1 MVKKKGMKSCGDEW
15 KTVYNPNKRITLE
28 KEFCINGYLLYS
40 IIKGL
45 FWKRLLLENG
55 CWLIVETKEKNFKVK
70 NFDIE
75 LCLYLHCRIK

>member
-1 MVKKKGMKSCGDEW
+1 MVKGNGILWRWIKE
-15 KTVYNPNKRITLE
+15 TVYNPKRITLE

-55 CWLIVETKEKNFKVK
+55 WLIGETKEKKFQ
-70 NFDIE
+70 
-75 LCLYLHCRIK
+75 RILI